1 MKTKLTLV
9 ISALALL
16 VASCGSLQSFEKRKY
31 MKGFYV
37 SVTDN
42 KQQTELLSNN
52 KEEKQTEVK
61 ETISDTVPDKK
72 NTEQVLVI
80 SDKVGNVIDSTEKAK
95 YHLFPYWE
103 NKDFQSAQF
112 IQEPDG
118 KIYVV
123 GTMKDGRVKKMPVT
137 QGTYNQL
144 QQKTF
149 GDTSFVKQL
158 TEEEKIAKQKKRDNT
173 KRIAIIII
181 TSLLGLTEVLL
192 LILLIGFGWLAST
205 SDIIVILSLLI
216 GILFLIA
223 LINGAFTKKNNN
235 KTAFNKTNSEKDLD
249 DDYEEALLAKKIAIW
264 SIAFMFLFFPVGIAL
279 AIIAIK
285 KGKKIMN
292 RHGKDENYNG
302 KDEAE
307 FAYRVGRKAFTF
319 LGIILSTI
327 LLISLLLLYALG
339 EI

>member
-52 KEEKQTEVK
+52 KEE
-61 ETISDTVPDKK
+61 K

-223 LINGAFTKKNNN
+223 LINGAFTKKNKN
-235 KTAFNKTNSEKDLD
+235 KTAF
-249 DDYEEALLAKKIAIW
+249 
-264 SIAFMFLFFPVGIAL
+264 
-279 AIIAIK
+279 
-285 KGKKIMN
+285 
-292 RHGKDENYNG
+292 
-302 KDEAE
+302 
-307 FAYRVGRKAFTF
+307 
-319 LGIILSTI
+319 
-327 LLISLLLLYALG
+327 
-339 EI
+339 